1 APSSGVSLLYGNWS
15 SMKSSGW
22 DISLTSH
29 QLQGS
34 FSWSSNFIF
43 SHIKDVVTDYYQ
55 KPANDRLYLTSNIGQ
70 YPIEG
75 KPLNSIFSL
84 HYAGLDNMGDPL
96 GYKDGEISKDYT
108 AIYSNTTLSDYIYH
122 GRATPST
129 FGSLRNTFGYEG
141 IEL

>member
-1 APSSGVSLLYGNWS
+1 
-15 SMKSSGW
+15 
-22 DISLTSH
+22 
-29 QLQGS
+29 
-34 FSWSSNFIF
+34 
-43 SHIKDVVTDYYQ
+43 
-55 KPANDRLYLTSNIGQ
+55 NDRLYLTSNIGQ
-70 YPIEG
+70 YPIER

-141 IEL
+141 IELSFSMSYHLGYYFRQQALSSSALYSVLGYGTSVFQSHYGNRWQRPGDEIQT